1 VKCKSCG
8 AEYELS
14 LSRCPACDAE
24 VEFGRLTGILGVVC
38 RRCDVY
44 NEPGSR
50 VCVGCGQPLGGPAPE
65 PPPPVQEAVP
75 EEPAVPTEPAV
86 PVAPTAVAPPAP
98 AAEPVRAQA
107 QAAPGAVPQAV
118 PGARPPRPVVD
129 DPPPVAPRV
138 FVPAVTRPGAA
149 RPPAAQPV
157 VHSFQRG
164 SPGPTVAARQGS
176 PVPLVA
182 RCPRCG
188 APATVGS
195 FCPSCGQALGSRGTQ
210 FMAPV
215 GALPDAVPTT
225 YVKLAPGQARLVLE
239 RGAGKEG
246 AVFRLDA
253 EVTEVGRS
261 RGAISFPDDPTLAAH
276 QASFVFRDGSL
287 HVRDEGAPGG
297 IHLRLRG
304 LSTPLRP
311 GDHLVAGDH
320 LLRYAGPLAPA
331 APPPPDGTRRL
342 GAPRPGGAAL
352 VLEEVLEGGV
362 TGRVFVRSGPSVT
375 IGRAGC
381 AVNLGDDPYLSQ
393 AHAELVVDGAGGV
406 RLRDLGSS
414 NGTFVRLPER
424 TERELR
430 DADVVRM
437 GREVLRVAVAEGPA

>member
-1 VKCKSCG
+1 MKCKSCG
-8 AEYELS
+8 AEYEVS

-44 NEPGSR
+44 NEPGTK
-50 VCVGCGQPLGGPAPE
+50 VCVGCGQPLGGPTPQ
-65 PPPPVQEAVP
+65 PPPPVQGAA
-75 EEPAVPTEPAV
+75 PAAPADPAPRV
-86 PVAPTAVAPPAP
+86 QPVAPAAPAP
-98 AAEPVRAQA
+98 RP
-107 QAAPGAVPQAV
+107 APQGSPSA
-118 PGARPPRPVVD
+118 
-129 DPPPVAPRV
+129 
-138 FVPAVTRPGAA
+138 PAVTRAGSPNLPPG
-149 RPPAAQPV
+149 QPV
-157 VHSFQRG
+157 VRSFQRA
-164 SPGPTVAARQGS
+164 SPGATVAARRS
-176 PVPLVA
+176 PPVALVA

-188 APATVGS
+188 APASVGT

-210 FMAPV
+210 VMAPV

-225 YVKLAPGQARLVLE
+225 YAKLAPGRARLVLE

-261 RGAISFPDDPTLAAH
+261 RGAIVFPDDPTLAAH
-276 QASFVFRDGSL
+276 HASFVFRNGSL
-287 HVRDEGAPGG
+287 HLRDEGAPGG

-304 LSTPLRP
+304 LSIPLKP
-311 GDHLVAGDH
+311 GDHLVTGDH
-320 LLRYAGPLAPA
+320 LLRYAGPLPPA

-342 GAPRPGGAAL
+342 GAPRPGGPAI
-352 VLEEVLEGGV
+352 VLEEILEGGV
-362 TGRVFVRSGPSVT
+362 TGRVFVRPGPSVT
-375 IGRAGC
+375 VGRAGC

-393 AHAELVVDGAGGV
+393 AHAELVVDAAGGV

-414 NGTFVRLPER
+414 NGTFVRLPSR

-437 GREVLRVAVAEGPA
+437 GREVLRVAVVDG